1 MRTDV
6 DLVKQQL
13 IDGDLDKAL
22 KSLNSTLQ
30 NTEYGDGLVLLQGR
44 YNRMV
49 KNKTLGVIDD
59 NDYDAESNKITLS
72 VLNLLKTV
80 KADFFS
86 KEMKIEPNLYFFESP
101 FDGTTLKEN
110 RVYAN
115 EFENSKIRCV
125 GWELR
130 GSFPQLQ
137 FPISIGLKWRA
148 LNHENVYSSDYFAD
162 FTLLEGWG
170 VCWLTR
176 LWGYKEYGKWKTGKY
191 QIEVFIDDN
200 LIGKGNF
207 TII

>member
-1 MRTDV
+1 MRTNV

-13 IDGDLDKAL
+13 IEGDLDKAL
-22 KSLNSTLQ
+22 KSLSSSLQ

-44 YNRMV
+44 YNRLQ
-49 KNKTLGVIDD
+49 KNKNLGVIENDD
-59 NDYDAESNKITLS
+59 FDAESNKITLS

-80 KADFFS
+80 KSDFFS
-86 KEMKIEPNLYFFESP
+86 NEMKFESNLYFFESAQEQM
-101 FDGTTLKEN
+101 TAKEN
-110 RVYAN
+110 RVYLT
-115 EFENSKIRCV
+115 EFENDKTRSI

-137 FPISIGLKWRA
+137 FPISLAIKWRG
-148 LNHENVYSSDYFAD
+148 LNPENVYSTDYFAD

-170 VCWLTR
+170 VCWLHR
-176 LWGYKEYGKWKTGKY
+176 LWGYKDYGKWKTGKY

-200 LIGKGNF
+200 QIGKGNF